1 MEIDGKKKH
10 IYIQCKYIVFTLQC
24 QKVLK
29 KLPNCMVIAETS
41 VVLII
46 FKGVF
51 CEISTYT
58 VTGSLYPLHESGIR
72 KALLGP

>member
-1 MEIDGKKKH
+1 MSKSPK
-10 IYIQCKYIVFTLQC
+10 Q
-24 QKVLK
+24 
-29 KLPNCMVIAETS
+29 LPNCMVIAETS

-46 FKGVF
+46 FKGVL

-58 VTGSLYPLHESGIR
+58 VTGSLHALHESGIR